1 MLRRLTTTQQMKNQ
15 TSQSGSYLIFTVLAM
30 RKLFQPVQSDF
41 EAIDRFD
48 SVDSIWLFFDFE
60 AIDCFD
66 FDDSIRLF
74 LNLRQLIASISMT
87 LFGFF

>member
-48 SVDSIWLFFDFE
+48 
-60 AIDCFD
+60 

>member
-30 RKLFQPVQSDF
+30 LKLFQLVQSDF

-48 SVDSIWLFFDFE
+48 FDDSIWLFL
-60 AIDCFD
+60 I
-66 FDDSIRLF
+66 
-74 LNLRQLIASISMT
+74 LRQLIASIPLT

>member
-48 SVDSIWLFFDFE
+48 
-60 AIDCFD
+60 

-74 LNLRQLIASISMT
+74 LNFDDSIRLFLILRQLIASISMT

>member
-30 RKLFQPVQSDF
+30 LKLFQLVQSDF

-48 SVDSIWLFFDFE
+48 FDDSIWLFL
-60 AIDCFD
+60 I
-66 FDDSIRLF
+66 
-74 LNLRQLIASISMT
+74 LRQLIASILLT

>member
-15 TSQSGSYLIFTVLAM
+15 TSQSGSYLTFTVLAM
-30 RKLFQPVQSDF
+30 LKLFQLVQSDF
-41 EAIDRFD
+41 EAI
-48 SVDSIWLFFDFE
+48 E
-60 AIDCFD
+60 HFD

-74 LNLRQLIASISMT
+74 WILRQLIASISMT